1 MRGLLLLAHVVL
13 IVILWNCCEGRFE
26 GLFGNYT
33 YCTKGYRNGERK
45 KSKDSGASSGIVNVM
60 PRVFWTKDKGAGVSS
75 GSVGL
80 PHVLLRKDKDS
91 GASSRIVNVMPLV
104 PWTKDGAAYEEK
116 GERRGRRRGR
126 SGRRKDYIIPCD
138 GNADCPENCECLA
151 IQRNKFCVNV

>member
-60 PRVFWTKDKGAGVSS
+60 PRVFWT
-75 GSVGL
+75 
-80 PHVLLRKDKDS
+80 KDKDS

>member
-45 KSKDSGASSGIVNVM
+45 KS
-60 PRVFWTKDKGAGVSS
+60 KGAGVSS